1 MSNLIPQRGLHS
13 HSLSFSSLFAEH
25 RLIHKEMASQLGLF
39 ESLFPASGAMAELP
53 GALCGLSGALCGLPG
68 ALCVLSD
75 WEVPVGNKL
84 ALLNHI
90 LYLCLSFAVNT
101 VFLLDFRWMS
111 STVHKREFPM
121 SGLSLMATIL
131 RCALWVCMPQ
141 EQPFSLPMSL
151 SPYRLC
157 NVIFSPTDLCLLAQG
172 FAFMCMYL

>member
-1 MSNLIPQRGLHS
+1 
-13 HSLSFSSLFAEH
+13 
-25 RLIHKEMASQLGLF
+25 MASQLGLF

-121 SGLSLMATIL
+121 SGLSLITTIL
-131 RCALWVCMPQ
+131 RCALWGLHASGTTVLTANVTV
-141 EQPFSLPMSL
+141 SLQALQCDFFPHRSL
-151 SPYRLC
+151 SPG
-157 NVIFSPTDLCLLAQG
+157 SGLCLYVYVFIVGVCPSVFSEILK
-172 FAFMCMYL
+172 FLSN